1 MIPNNPFAV
10 LDVEG
15 VGLLI
20 NTAITKARSNVNS
33 KIESAGA
40 VSSNNGQEKQLQVNI
55 YGVHS
60 SESDSIRFFEEI
72 GVDTLTVPK
81 TQWIPAAA
89 LAAAQAVIDPTK
101 SKFS

>member
-1 MIPNNPFAV
+1 M
-10 LDVEG
+10 
-15 VGLLI
+15 
-20 NTAITKARSNVNS
+20 KARSKNNS
-33 KIESAGA
+33 KIESADK
-40 VSSNNGQEKQLQVNI
+40 VSGKSGKENLQVNI

-101 SKFS
+101 SKFC